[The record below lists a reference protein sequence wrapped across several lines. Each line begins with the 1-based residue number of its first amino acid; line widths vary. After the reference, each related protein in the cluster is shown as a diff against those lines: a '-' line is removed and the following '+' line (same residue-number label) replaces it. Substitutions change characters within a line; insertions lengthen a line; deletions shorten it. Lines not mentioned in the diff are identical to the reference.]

1 MSFFL
6 KETHIDFILSHYYVF
21 LLHFSAEPRFF
32 LDGTDPNSEGVWK
45 YHDGNV
51 LHYQNFY
58 EGGRNGGF
66 VGNCIV
72 IVKRVEYK
80 WFDVKCHPLIP
91 FICEIDIY

>member
-1 MSFFL
+1 MSFL
-6 KETHIDFILSHYYVF
+6 KRNTYRFHLIS
-21 LLHFSAEPRFF
+21 LLCIVITFSAEPRFF